1 MNYHDWLPGE
11 SLQEMGVSK
20 ESEVRNLFFVVG
32 SALAT
37 RLYGAPPGGRNIPS
51 GSLGV
56 ADGTTPAFLPWFLGP
71 TGPTGNQFSDFLCRL
86 HPGE

>member
-37 RLYGAPPGGRNIPS
+37 RLYGAPPGGQKYTQWVTGGGRWDHS
-51 GSLGV
+51 CF
-56 ADGTTPAFLPWFLGP
+56 PALVPGP
-71 TGPTGNQFSDFLCRL
+71 NWSYWEQNAL
-86 HPGE
+86 